1 MLEHVDVGAVEFSA
15 YEPYT
20 DRDLAQEVRSLAN
33 RLKGRRIAHINATPF
48 GGGVSELLRSV
59 VPIYCGLGVEAE
71 WLLISGD
78 PDFFSITKSFHNAL
92 QGAHIE
98 ITSGARE
105 TYLNYNRLNAQQLE
119 EDFDVIVI
127 HDTQPLAMRHFKG
140 NGRAKWVWRC
150 HIDTSSPHE
159 EHLLFLL
166 EYISEYDA
174 LVFTMREFIPPIV
187 EHPRLEIIP
196 PAIDPVSPKNMALPE
211 DMCRT
216 ILLWL
221 GVNPR
226 RPLLTQVS
234 RFDPWKDPMGVV
246 EAFNLIRKE
255 MPGLQLALLGSMAL
269 DDPQGWDLHK
279 QVTEATKGDP
289 DIHVRTN
296 LVGVGDVE
304 VNAFQRL
311 STVILQK
318 SIREG
323 FGLVIS
329 ESLWKGTPVVANR
342 AGGIPLQMEGG
353 AGGYLVDSTEEMV
366 ERVLHLL
373 SAPPEEREAL
383 GRAGQARVREHFLT
397 PRLVRDE
404 MRLLAG
410 LLGV

>member
-1 MLEHVDVGAVEFSA
+1 MLEQVDVGAVEFGT

-20 DRDLAQEVRSLAN
+20 DPELAQEVRSLAS
-33 RLKGRRIAHINATPF
+33 RLQGRRIAHVNATPF
-48 GGGVSELLRSV
+48 GGGVSELLRSI
-59 VPIYCGLGVEAE
+59 VPIYCGLGIDAE
-71 WLLISGD
+71 WLLISGA
-78 PDFFSITKSFHNAL
+78 PDFFTITKSFHNAL
-92 QGAHIE
+92 QGASIE
-98 ITSGARE
+98 LTSSARE
-105 TYLNYNRLNAQQLE
+105 KYLNYNRLNAQQI
-119 EDFDVIVI
+119 EDDYDVIFV
-127 HDTQPLAMRHFKG
+127 HDPQPLAMRRFKG

-166 EYISEYDA
+166 DYISEYDA
-174 LVFTMREFIPPIV
+174 LVFTMREFVPPIM
-187 EHPRLEIIP
+187 EHPRLEIIA
-196 PAIDPVSPKNMALPE
+196 PAIDPLSPKNMSLP
-211 DMCRT
+211 DDLSRR

-221 GVNPR
+221 GVNPQ
-226 RPLLTQVS
+226 RPLIAQIS
-234 RFDPWKDPMGVV
+234 RFDPWKDPMGVIEV
-246 EAFNLIRKE
+246 FRAIRKE
-255 MPGLQLALLGSMAL
+255 ADGLQLALLASMAL

-353 AGGYLVDSTEEMV
+353 AGGYLVDSADEMV

-373 SAPPEEREAL
+373 AAPEERKTL
-383 GRAGQARVREHFLT
+383 GRTGQARVREYFLT

-404 MRLLAG
+404 MRLLAS